1 MRSFETNTAGSAVVA
16 FCRAALSAA
25 RPNFASAEL
34 SKPIA
39 LTMAL
44 FILASAPSLSTENT
58 EASPAGEIV
67 GSAPGA
73 ASLMSCQ
80 ASLACAVAMA
90 ARVSLFGVALSGADD
105 AEGADV
111 DGAGVDG
118 AGGAS
123 FDWART

>member
-16 FCRAALSAA
+16 FCRAALSAPK
-25 RPNFASAEL
+25 PNFASAEL

-39 LTMAL
+39 LTIAL

-67 GSAPGA
+67 GSTPGA

-90 ARVSLFGVALSGADD
+90 ARVSLFGAVLSG
-105 AEGADV
+105 V
-111 DGAGVDG
+111 DGAGVEG

-123 FDWART
+123 FDWARTAPVA